1 MSFEVGPIRPQPS
14 IQSAQRMQN
23 DGGGGNLGYMQQERK
38 KKEEEDQNDE
48 LLLDDDSSDSIQL
61 TLEGD
66 FTASY
71 RNKKKEEEPKKESF
85 SPKKFFDNIVD
96 KLSDKV
102 AKQSKNPFSNP
113 STQG

>member
-23 DGGGGNLGYMQQERK
+23 DGGGGNLGYMQKERK

-48 LLLDDDSSDSIQL
+48 LLLDYDSSDSIQL

-71 RNKKKEEEPKKESF
+71 RNKKQEEEPKK
-85 SPKKFFDNIVD
+85 
-96 KLSDKV
+96 
-102 AKQSKNPFSNP
+102 
-113 STQG
+113 